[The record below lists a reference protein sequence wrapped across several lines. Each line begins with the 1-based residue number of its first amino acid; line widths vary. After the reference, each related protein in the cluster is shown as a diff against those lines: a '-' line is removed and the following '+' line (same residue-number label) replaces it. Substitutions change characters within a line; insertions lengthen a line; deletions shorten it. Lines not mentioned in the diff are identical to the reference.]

1 VDALGWLILALL
13 LIAIGGGMVLYSRG
27 GLSYSIP
34 ARPLRPRA
42 SVVEPAQA
50 ETAASESQ
58 AAPSSAAEPPV
69 PIPLAP
75 RPQLEALPDPW
86 RDELRRAIA
95 DQDARLSRLDERV
108 AELFGRVDRRFDDLI
123 DDIRTE
129 RTERGQRQAAID
141 ARQEAAIERLRA
153 DMLDRLAARAAQ
165 SGPRLGERRLEVTGE
180 LYAALA
186 RLETAFAAVTNPALL
201 PGEAYAPPDAL
212 PAEALVWDNWKDV
225 GERAFVLAD
234 AYSAQRLY
242 LSAPTRDEL
251 DRFVSSLRATLTRSI
266 YPSLQAPPSPQQAQG
281 LRAAL
286 DALAAEFPL
295 ARTRLEREFQAAGGP
310 DSEAGAP

>member
-1 VDALGWLILALL
+1 MDALGWLILALL
-13 LIAIGGGMVLYSRG
+13 LIAVGGGMVLYSRG

-42 SVVEPAQA
+42 SVVDPTQAEPAPSDGPTP
-50 ETAASESQ
+50 TA
-58 AAPSSAAEPPV
+58 AAEPPA

-95 DQDARLSRLDERV
+95 EQDARLSRLDERV
-108 AELFGRVDRRFDDLI
+108 AELFGRVERRFDDLV
-123 DDIRTE
+123 DDIRVE
-129 RTERGQRQAAID
+129 RAEIGQRQATVD

-153 DMLDRLAARAAQ
+153 DMLDRLADRGSQ
-165 SGPRLGERRLEVTGE
+165 PVSRLGERRREVTAE

-225 GERAFVLAD
+225 GERAFALAD

-251 DRFVSSLRATLTRSI
+251 DRFVSSLRTTLTRSI
-266 YPSLQAPPSPQQAQG
+266 YPSLHAPPSPPQAQG

-286 DALAAEFPL
+286 DALAAEFPI
-295 ARTRLEREFQAAGGP
+295 ARARLEREFQAAGDPCG
-310 DSEAGAP
+310 DAGDA